1 MARKNYNGIDYDDS
15 MDYASLM
22 DQAAAAR
29 NNEKAAIY
37 ERKRNAKIKGE
48 GLDYETTNQYEQYL
62 PKVDTPYDSVTDYA
76 TLMDKAA
83 ASGDYTS
90 AARYEKQRNAKI
102 KGEGLDYETSD
113 YYSQYL
119 PENRYTYDPSK
130 NGAFSSENRYTYDPS
145 KNGASSS
152 ENRYTYD
159 PSKNGASSSEN
170 RYTYDPSKND
180 AYQRANDQATA
191 IYDKIMNRGEFSYD
205 VNKDKLY
212 QQYRDL
218 YAQMGR
224 GAMEDTIGQA
234 AALTGGYGSTY
245 SQNAG
250 QQAYNSYLQKLNE
263 VVPELYNAAY
273 NRYNQEG
280 QNLMNLYTM
289 ARSNADSAY
298 ERDYNQ
304 WYNRLQLERSDEDTA
319 YNRWY
324 NQMQLE
330 RSDEDT
336 AYNRWYNQM
345 QLERR
350 DDDTAYNRWYN
361 RLQLERSDEDT
372 AYNRHQTEE
381 QKKLVQEETDYERKQ
396 NAWSRLS
403 SLITTTGYQPSD
415 EELAAAGMSANEAA
429 YLRQYYQQKLEAA
442 SNKSGGSGGGS
453 SRSRGGY
460 GGGGTQPEQ
469 PDSPSPYAHKPGSG
483 ITHND
488 IDYTDTSAVKDSAA
502 VAGRVQEMIN
512 EGVPIADVNTFIRSA
527 SENGLISDDSAR
539 RLRYMNNSRK

>member
-22 DQAAAAR
+22 DQAAAAG

-48 GLDYETTNQYEQYL
+48 GMNYETTNQFEQYL
-62 PKVDTPYDSVTDYA
+62 PKVDTPYDSTTDYA
-76 TLMDKAA
+76 SLMEKAA

-113 YYSQYL
+113 YYSKYL

-130 NGAFSSENRYTYDPS
+130 NGASSDKNRYTYDPS
-145 KNGASSS
+145 KNGA
-152 ENRYTYD
+152 
-159 PSKNGASSSEN
+159 
-170 RYTYDPSKND
+170 
-180 AYQRANDQATA
+180 YQRANDQATE
-191 IYDKIMNRGEFSYD
+191 IYDKIMNRGEFTFD
-205 VNKDKLY
+205 LNKDKLY

-224 GAMEDTIGQA
+224 SAMEDTMGQG

-250 QQAYNSYLQKLNE
+250 QQAYNAYLQKLNE
-263 VVPELYNAAY
+263 VVPELYTAAY
-273 NRYNQEG
+273 DRYNQEG

-324 NQMQLE
+324 
-330 RSDEDT
+330 D
-336 AYNRWYNQM
+336 
-345 QLERR
+345 
-350 DDDTAYNRWYN
+350 

-372 AYNRHQTEE
+372 AYNRKQTEE
-381 QKKLVQEETDYERKQ
+381 QKKLTQEETDYERKQ

-429 YLRQYYQQKLEAA
+429 YLRQYYQQQSAAA

-453 SRSRGGY
+453 RRGGSGY
-460 GGGGTQPEQ
+460 GGGGTQTEQ
-469 PDSPSPYAHKPGSG
+469 TGSPSPYAHKPGSG

-488 IDYTDTSAVKDSAA
+488 IDITDASAVKDAAA
-502 VAGRVQEMIN
+502 VAGRVKEMIN
-512 EGVPIADVNTFIRSA
+512 EGVPIADVNAFIRSA

>member
-1 MARKNYNGIDYDDS
+1 MAKKNYNGVEFDDS
-15 MDYASLM
+15 VDYAALM
-22 DQAAAAR
+22 DQAAAAG
-29 NNEKAAIY
+29 NNERAAVL
-37 ERKRNAKIKGE
+37 ERKRNAKIQSG
-48 GLDYETTNQYEQYL
+48 GMDYETTNQYAQYL
-62 PKVDTPYDSVTDYA
+62 PKVDTPYDTQTDYA
-76 TLMDKAA
+76 SLMEKAA

-90 AARYEKQRNAKI
+90 AARYEKLRNAKI

-113 YYSQYL
+113 YYSKYL
-119 PENRYTYDPSK
+119 P
-130 NGAFSSENRYTYDPS
+130 
-145 KNGASSS
+145 
-152 ENRYTYD
+152 
-159 PSKNGASSSEN
+159 EN

-224 GAMEDTIGQA
+224 SAMEDTMGQA

-250 QQAYNSYLQKLNE
+250 QQAYNAYLQKLNE

-289 ARSNADSAY
+289 ARNNADSAY

-319 YNRWY
+319 YNR
-324 NQMQLE
+324 Q
-330 RSDEDT
+330 
-336 AYNRWYNQM
+336 
-345 QLERR
+345 
-350 DDDTAYNRWYN
+350 
-361 RLQLERSDEDT
+361 
-372 AYNRHQTEE
+372 QTEE
-381 QKKLVQEETDYERKQ
+381 QKKLTQEETDYERKQ

-429 YLRQYYQQKLEAA
+429 YLRQYYQQQKAAA

-453 SRSRGGY
+453 RRS
-460 GGGGTQPEQ
+460 
-469 PDSPSPYAHKPGSG
+469 GSG
-483 ITHND
+483 GSPTQATQTDTEVRKNSAAASRLTGGAED
-488 IDYTDTSAVKDSAA
+488 ISYLSDYTTLAEYEKWWSELDRQSNGGMSKSGLRALINKWEQEGKISEQAA
-502 VAGRVQEMIN
+502 NEMY
-512 EGVPIADVNTFIRSA
+512 VSY
-527 SENGLISDDSAR
+527 
-539 RLRYMNNSRK
+539 RLTY

>member
-1 MARKNYNGIDYDDS
+1 MAKKNYNGVEFDDS
-15 MDYASLM
+15 VDYATLM
-22 DQAAAAR
+22 DQAAAAG
-29 NNEKAAIY
+29 NNEKAAVL
-37 ERKRNAKIKGE
+37 ERKRNAKIQSG
-48 GLDYETTNQYEQYL
+48 GMDYETTNQYAQYL
-62 PKVDTPYDSVTDYA
+62 PKVDTPYDTQTDYA
-76 TLMDKAA
+76 SLMEKAA

-90 AARYEKQRNAKI
+90 AARYEKLRNAKI

-113 YYSQYL
+113 YYSKYL
-119 PENRYTYDPSK
+119 PENRYTYDP
-130 NGAFSSENRYTYDPS
+130 G
-145 KNGASSS
+145 
-152 ENRYTYD
+152 
-159 PSKNGASSSEN
+159 
-170 RYTYDPSKND
+170 KND

-224 GAMEDTIGQA
+224 GAMEDTMGQA

-304 WYNRLQLERSDEDTA
+304 WYNRLQLERSDEDTT
-319 YNRWY
+319 YNR
-324 NQMQLE
+324 Q
-330 RSDEDT
+330 
-336 AYNRWYNQM
+336 
-345 QLERR
+345 
-350 DDDTAYNRWYN
+350 
-361 RLQLERSDEDT
+361 
-372 AYNRHQTEE
+372 QTEE
-381 QKKLVQEETDYERKQ
+381 NRRLTQEETDYEHKQ

-403 SLITTTGYQPSD
+403 SLITATGYQPSD

-429 YLRQYYQQKLEAA
+429 YLQQYYQQQKAAA

-453 SRSRGGY
+453 RRSRSGY
-460 GGGGTQPEQ
+460 GGGGTPTGQTG
-469 PDSPSPYAHKPGSG
+469 SPSPYAHKPGSG

-488 IDYTDTSAVKDSAA
+488 IDITDASAVASAAA
-502 VAGRVQEMIN
+502 VAGRVKEMIK
-512 EGVPIADVNTFIRSA
+512 EGVPIADVNAFIRSA
-527 SENGLISDDSAR
+527 SENGLISDDSAI

>member
-22 DQAAAAR
+22 DQAAAAG

-48 GLDYETTNQYEQYL
+48 GMNYETTNQFEQYL
-62 PKVDTPYDSVTDYA
+62 PKVDTPYDSTTDYA
-76 TLMDKAA
+76 SLMEKAA

-113 YYSQYL
+113 YYSKYL
-119 PENRYTYDPSK
+119 P
-130 NGAFSSENRYTYDPS
+130 
-145 KNGASSS
+145 
-152 ENRYTYD
+152 
-159 PSKNGASSSEN
+159 EN

-180 AYQRANDQATA
+180 AYQRANDQATE
-191 IYDKIMNRGEFSYD
+191 IYDKIMNRGEFTFD
-205 VNKDKLY
+205 LNKDKLY

-224 GAMEDTIGQA
+224 SAMEDTMGQG

-250 QQAYNSYLQKLNE
+250 QQAYNAYLQKLNE
-263 VVPELYNAAY
+263 VVPELYTAAY
-273 NRYNQEG
+273 DRYNQEG

-319 YNRWY
+319 YNRK
-324 NQMQLE
+324 
-330 RSDEDT
+330 
-336 AYNRWYNQM
+336 
-345 QLERR
+345 
-350 DDDTAYNRWYN
+350 
-361 RLQLERSDEDT
+361 
-372 AYNRHQTEE
+372 QTEE
-381 QKKLVQEETDYERKQ
+381 QKKLTQEETDYERKQ

-429 YLRQYYQQKLEAA
+429 YLRQYYQQQSAAA

-453 SRSRGGY
+453 RRGGSGY
-460 GGGGTQPEQ
+460 GGGGTQTEQ
-469 PDSPSPYAHKPGSG
+469 TGSPSPYAHKPGSG

-488 IDYTDTSAVKDSAA
+488 IDITDASAVKDVAA

-512 EGVPIADVNTFIRSA
+512 EGVPIADVNAFIRSA

>member
-1 MARKNYNGIDYDDS
+1 MAKKNYNGVEFDDS
-15 MDYASLM
+15 VDYAALM
-22 DQAAAAR
+22 DKAAAAG
-29 NNEKAAIY
+29 NNEKAAVL
-37 ERKRNAKIKGE
+37 ERKRNAKIQSG
-48 GLDYETTNQYEQYL
+48 GMDYETTNQYAQYL
-62 PKVDTPYDSVTDYA
+62 PKVDTPYDTQTDYA
-76 TLMDKAA
+76 ALMEKAA

-113 YYSQYL
+113 YYSKYL
-119 PENRYTYDPSK
+119 P
-130 NGAFSSENRYTYDPS
+130 
-145 KNGASSS
+145 
-152 ENRYTYD
+152 
-159 PSKNGASSSEN
+159 EN

-180 AYQRANDQATA
+180 AYQRANDQATE

-224 GAMEDTIGQA
+224 GAMEDTMGQA

-250 QQAYNSYLQKLNE
+250 QQAYNAYLQKLNE

-289 ARSNADSAY
+289 ARNNADSAY

-304 WYNRLQLERSDEDTA
+304 WYNRLQLERSDEDTT
-319 YNRWY
+319 YNR
-324 NQMQLE
+324 Q
-330 RSDEDT
+330 
-336 AYNRWYNQM
+336 
-345 QLERR
+345 
-350 DDDTAYNRWYN
+350 
-361 RLQLERSDEDT
+361 
-372 AYNRHQTEE
+372 QTEE
-381 QKKLVQEETDYERKQ
+381 QKKLTQEETDYERKQ

-403 SLITTTGYQPSD
+403 SLITTTGYQPSN

-429 YLRQYYQQKLEAA
+429 YLRQYYQQQKAAA

-453 SRSRGGY
+453 RRSRSRSGSSPTRATQTDTEVRKNSAAASRLTGGA
-460 GGGGTQPEQ
+460 E
-469 PDSPSPYAHKPGSG
+469 
-483 ITHND
+483 D
-488 IDYTDTSAVKDSAA
+488 ISYLKDYTTLAEYEKWWSELDRQSNGGMSKSGLRALINKWEQEGKISEQAA
-502 VAGRVQEMIN
+502 NEMY
-512 EGVPIADVNTFIRSA
+512 VSY
-527 SENGLISDDSAR
+527 
-539 RLRYMNNSRK
+539 RLTY

>member
-1 MARKNYNGIDYDDS
+1 MAKKNYKGVEFDDS
-15 MDYASLM
+15 VDYAALM
-22 DQAAAAR
+22 DQAAAAG
-29 NNEKAAIY
+29 NNERAAVL
-37 ERKRNAKIKGE
+37 ERKRNAKIQSG
-48 GLDYETTNQYEQYL
+48 GMDYETTNQYAQYL
-62 PKVDTPYDSVTDYA
+62 PKVDTPYDTQTDYA
-76 TLMDKAA
+76 SLMEKAA

-90 AARYEKQRNAKI
+90 AARYEKLRNAKI

-113 YYSQYL
+113 YYSKYL
-119 PENRYTYDPSK
+119 PENRY
-130 NGAFSSENRYTYDPS
+130 A
-145 KNGASSS
+145 
-152 ENRYTYD
+152 
-159 PSKNGASSSEN
+159 
-170 RYTYDPSKND
+170 YDPSKND

-224 GAMEDTIGQA
+224 GAMEDTMGQA

-250 QQAYNSYLQKLNE
+250 QQAYNAYLQKLNE

-280 QNLMNLYTM
+280 QDLMNLYSM

-304 WYNRLQLERSDEDTA
+304 WYNRLQLERGDEDTA
-319 YNRWY
+319 YNR
-324 NQMQLE
+324 Q
-330 RSDEDT
+330 
-336 AYNRWYNQM
+336 
-345 QLERR
+345 
-350 DDDTAYNRWYN
+350 
-361 RLQLERSDEDT
+361 
-372 AYNRHQTEE
+372 QTEE

-403 SLITTTGYQPSD
+403 SLITTTGYQPSN

-429 YLRQYYQQKLEAA
+429 YLRQYYQQQKAAA

-453 SRSRGGY
+453 RRSWSGVSPTQAPQTDTEVRKNSAAASRLTGGA
-460 GGGGTQPEQ
+460 E
-469 PDSPSPYAHKPGSG
+469 
-483 ITHND
+483 D
-488 IDYTDTSAVKDSAA
+488 ISYLSDYTTLAEYEKWWSELDRQSNGGMSKSGLRALINKWEQEGKISEQAA
-502 VAGRVQEMIN
+502 NEMY
-512 EGVPIADVNTFIRSA
+512 VSY
-527 SENGLISDDSAR
+527 
-539 RLRYMNNSRK
+539 RLTY

>member
-1 MARKNYNGIDYDDS
+1 MAKKNYNGVEFDDS
-15 MDYASLM
+15 VDYATLM
-22 DQAAAAR
+22 DQAAAAG
-29 NNEKAAIY
+29 NNEKAAVL
-37 ERKRNAKIKGE
+37 ERKRNAKIQSG
-48 GLDYETTNQYEQYL
+48 GMDYETTNQYAQYL
-62 PKVDTPYDSVTDYA
+62 PKVDTPYDTQTDYA
-76 TLMDKAA
+76 SLMEKAA

-90 AARYEKQRNAKI
+90 AARYEKLRNAKI

-113 YYSQYL
+113 YYSKYL
-119 PENRYTYDPSK
+119 P
-130 NGAFSSENRYTYDPS
+130 
-145 KNGASSS
+145 
-152 ENRYTYD
+152 
-159 PSKNGASSSEN
+159 EN

-191 IYDKIMNRGEFSYD
+191 IYDKIMNRGEFTFD
-205 VNKDKLY
+205 LNKDKLY

-224 GAMEDTIGQA
+224 GAMEDTMGQA

-304 WYNRLQLERSDEDTA
+304 WYNRLQLERSDEDAA
-319 YNRWY
+319 YNR
-324 NQMQLE
+324 Q
-330 RSDEDT
+330 
-336 AYNRWYNQM
+336 
-345 QLERR
+345 
-350 DDDTAYNRWYN
+350 
-361 RLQLERSDEDT
+361 
-372 AYNRHQTEE
+372 QTEE
-381 QKKLVQEETDYERKQ
+381 QKKLTQEETDYERKQ

-429 YLRQYYQQKLEAA
+429 YLQQYYQQQKAAA

-453 SRSRGGY
+453 SRSRSGY
-460 GGGGTQPEQ
+460 GGGGTQPGKTG
-469 PDSPSPYAHKPGSG
+469 SPSPYAHKPGSG

-488 IDYTDTSAVKDSAA
+488 IDITDASAVESAAA
-502 VAGRVQEMIN
+502 VAGRVKEMIK
-512 EGVPIADVNTFIRSA
+512 EGVPIADVNAFIRSA
-527 SENGLISDDSAR
+527 SENGLISDDSAI